1 MLVVGVLLLAGVCA
15 ALVASRVGVPLLVA
29 FLGLGMAIGSEGF
42 GGIEFS
48 DADLARAVGVV
59 GLVAILYE
67 GGLTTSG
74 RDVREVMLPAALLS
88 TLGVVVTA
96 AIAGGSAY
104 LLLDVSAGAALL
116 VGAVVA
122 STDAAAVFAT
132 LRFTTLRRRLGGLLE
147 AESGL
152 NDPLAVALTLG
163 IIAWLTEP
171 AYGVADFAGL
181 LARQLGLGLVVGI
194 GLGMLASQAA
204 RRLPLGL
211 APFAPVASLG
221 VASLSY
227 GAATAAG
234 GSGFLAVYLVGL
246 WVGNTP
252 TPFRRQIVAFHQG
265 LAFLAQVVLFV
276 VLGLLVFPS
285 QLGPVALP
293 GLALAAV
300 LALVARPVAVW
311 LCTLGQDFDNRE
323 RLFLSWAGLRGAVP
337 IVLGTFALSEGVT
350 ASSTIFNAVF
360 FVVGVSAFVQGPTL
374 EPLARRLGLAGEARP
389 LYHPPL
395 EVGAVRGADLVEYIV
410 APSDAVVGARVRE
423 LGLPRTALVAA
434 IVRDDE
440 ALPPRGRTHIAASD
454 RLYVMVRAEDRALV
468 EDLFA
473 HWEDGPLPVPLRAV
487 EGDAPA

>member
-1 MLVVGVLLLAGVCA
+1 MLLVGALLVVGVGA
-15 ALVASRVGVPLLVA
+15 ALIASRVGVPLLVA
-29 FLGLGMAIGSEGF
+29 FLGLGMALGSEGF
-42 GGIEFS
+42 GNIAF
-48 DADLARAVGVV
+48 DDPDLARAVGVI

-67 GGLTTSG
+67 GGLTTDWS
-74 RDVREVMLPAALLS
+74 DVRRVMLPAGLLS
-88 TLGVVVTA
+88 TIGVVVTA
-96 AIAGGSAY
+96 GIAGGSAY
-104 LLLDVSAGAALL
+104 LLLDLSPGASLL

-163 IIAWLTEP
+163 LIAWLTEP
-171 AYGVADFAGL
+171 AYGAADLTAL
-181 LARQLGLGLVVGI
+181 LVRQLGLGLVVGL
-194 GLGMLASQAA
+194 GLGVLASHAV
-204 RRLPLGL
+204 RRLPIELG
-211 APFAPVASLG
+211 PFAPVASLG

-227 GAATAAG
+227 GAAAAAG

-252 TPFRRQIVAFHQG
+252 TPFRRQVVAFHQG

-285 QLGPVALP
+285 DLAPVVLP

-300 LALVARPVAVW
+300 LALVARPAAVW
-311 LCTLGQDFDNRE
+311 LCTIGQRFDWRE

-337 IVLGTFALSEGVT
+337 IVLGTFALSEGVA
-350 ASSTIFNAVF
+350 ASGTIFNAVF

-374 EPLARRLGLAGEARP
+374 EPLARRLGLATEARP

-395 EVGAVRGADLVEYIV
+395 EVGAVRGADLLEYIV
-410 APSDAVVGARVRE
+410 SPSDVVVGRRVRE
-423 LGLPRTALVAA
+423 LGLPRTALVAVV
-434 IVRDDE
+434 VRDE
-440 ALPPRGRTHIAASD
+440 ESLPPRGRTQIAADD
-454 RLYVMVRAEDRALV
+454 RLYVLVRADDRGRV
-468 EDLFA
+468 EDLFSN
-473 HWEDGPLPVPLRAV
+473 WEDGPLPVPLRAV
-487 EGDAPA
+487 EGEPPA